1 MSARPDEAVS
11 PAAFAHT
18 SAALV
23 ATFTPVIRGLDFHA
37 GNRVWFSLSLLK
49 SSIDI
54 AHAALTLIAT
64 DDENNGMGAVVLLRP
79 QLEHMFRAI
88 YLGSDLLASDN
99 FLHKFERGAADFPP
113 FQSLSEL
120 AAAHLPGAGLLG
132 SISENEFG
140 RLPRMVAFIKKDL
153 HGFVHGGIKV
163 IQAYEHETGIA
174 FDVEHFDNGH
184 LVVNVTACAL
194 LAFSFTQ
201 TLSPTTWP
209 QVGETHPKEVGAFLT
224 AYEAWIQAA
233 KAIGSLPQEA

>member
-1 MSARPDEAVS
+1 MSAQPNETATAAV
-11 PAAFAHT
+11 FAHT

-23 ATFTPVIRGLDFHA
+23 ATLTPMLRGLDFHP
-37 GNRVWFSLSLLK
+37 GKRVGFSLSLLK

-79 QLEHMFRAI
+79 QLEHMFRGI
-88 YLGSDLLASDN
+88 FLGTGILAPDE
-99 FLHKFERGAADFPP
+99 FVQKFEKGTSEFPT
-113 FQSLSEL
+113 FQSLSEM
-120 AAAHLPGAGLLG
+120 AAARLPGADLLG
-132 SISENEFG
+132 GISENEFG

-163 IQAYEHETGIA
+163 IQAYDHETGIA

-201 TLSPTTWP
+201 TLSPTTLP
-209 QVGETHPKEVGAFLT
+209 QVGQTHPKEVGAFIT
-224 AYEAWIQAA
+224 EYQAWTQAA
-233 KAIGSLPQEA
+233 KAIGGLP